1 MTGRNTVRLT
11 LVSVAL
17 FALVFA
23 AMLSAV
29 WHSHGNSSDANCSI
43 CHLNHQQI
51 DHPLPFDRSPNFSPI
66 GNRTEQQE
74 PRFAPGLA
82 VARGPARAPPAA

>member
-11 LVSVAL
+11 LVSMAL

-23 AMLSAV
+23 ATLGAV
-29 WHSHGNSSDANCSI
+29 WHSHRNSSDANCSI

-51 DHPLPFDRSPNFSPI
+51 GHPLPFDRSPNFSPI
-66 GNRTEQQE
+66 GNHTERQE
-74 PRFAPGLA
+74 PTFAPSPA